1 MSHGSKQIDSTID
14 VVTPENIAFQ
24 YQAAGPF
31 RRLPA
36 YLIDFLI
43 RLAVVMFVL
52 CAGAFF
58 SIGGFSVGVNTTPVL
73 IPLFLLSW
81 FVMQWFY
88 GGLCETFMNGK
99 TPGKWVM
106 GIRVLTVDG
115 RPINGLQ
122 AVLRNV
128 MRFADLMP
136 MVSLQVLAPL
146 FAAPPLYVLPTFM
159 LGVCVMAC
167 NPRFQRLGDLV
178 CGTMVIVEERHWL
191 SGVTQID
198 DPRVFQLASYLPT
211 EFQVSRTLARALAH
225 YVERRQFFSETR
237 RREVA
242 SHLGIPLSRQFSL
255 PVDTSHDLLLCSLYY
270 RTFIADRRDDEKHLK
285 NAVQSPFQQ
294 PLESRAMTAEAS
306 SP

>member
-1 MSHGSKQIDSTID
+1 MALGLLSSRNEDMSYGARQIDSTID
-14 VVTPENIAFQ
+14 VVTPENISFQ

-43 RLAVVMFVL
+43 RLAVVMFVF

-58 SIGGFSVGVNTTPVL
+58 SVGGLGVGVNTTAIV
-73 IPLFLLSW
+73 IPSFLLSW

-99 TPGKWVM
+99 TPGKWVL
-106 GIRVLTVDG
+106 GIRVLTTDG

-122 AVLRNV
+122 AVLRNL
-128 MRFADLMP
+128 MRFVDLMP
-136 MVSLQVLAPL
+136 MVSLQVFEPWG
-146 FAAPPLYVLPTFM
+146 AAPPLYVLPTYL
-159 LGVCVMAC
+159 LGLSVMAC

-191 SGVTQID
+191 TGISEID
-198 DPRVFQLASYLPT
+198 DPLVIKLAGYLPT
-211 EFQVSRTLARALAH
+211 EFQVSRTLARTLAH
-225 YVERRQFFSETR
+225 YVERRRFFSVPR

-242 SHLGIPLSRQFSL
+242 RHLGLPLLRHFSL
-255 PVDTSHDLLLCSLYY
+255 PQDTSHDLLLCALYY
-270 RTFIADRRDDEKHLK
+270 RTFISDRWEDGKHLK
-285 NAVQSPFQQ
+285 EVTQSPFQ
-294 PLESRAMTAEAS
+294 
-306 SP
+306 